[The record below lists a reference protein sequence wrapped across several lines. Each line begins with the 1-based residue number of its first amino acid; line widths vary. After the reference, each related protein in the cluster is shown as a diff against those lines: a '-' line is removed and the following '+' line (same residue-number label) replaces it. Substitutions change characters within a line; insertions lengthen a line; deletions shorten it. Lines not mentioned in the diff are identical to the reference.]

1 MPPWP
6 RLAGLTVPPM
16 ELLTLPTSIPGGR
29 RKAVCCCWY
38 GDEVHA
44 PSSNVSVSSSV
55 VAFIFGPSLKPGLV
69 AFRNLNFVF
78 SSAQS
83 LPQPL
88 RQCHSCFVFAFCPF
102 CRIYVQLNNQSAA
115 INGGRLRSAR
125 RKKFSIAGAFSAQAD
140 NGERL
145 RKSAAVFRVLF

>member
-1 MPPWP
+1 MPV
-6 RLAGLTVPPM
+6 LVVV
-16 ELLTLPTSIPGGR
+16 LLLSFL
-29 RKAVCCCWY
+29 VLV
-38 GDEVHA
+38 E
-44 PSSNVSVSSSV
+44 N
-55 VAFIFGPSLKPGLV
+55 GLV
-69 AFRNLNFVF
+69 AFRNQNFVF

-102 CRIYVQLNNQSAA
+102 GRMYVQLNNQSAA

-145 RKSAAVFRVLF
+145 RKSAVFRAMLSCGSA

>member
-1 MPPWP
+1 MVTKHTL
-6 RLAGLTVPPM
+6 RAVMSVLVVVV
-16 ELLTLPTSIPGGR
+16 LLFSFCSP
-29 RKAVCCCWY
+29 
-38 GDEVHA
+38 
-44 PSSNVSVSSSV
+44 
-55 VAFIFGPSLKPGLV
+55 LKTRLV

-115 INGGRLRSAR
+115 INSGRLRSAR

-145 RKSAAVFRVLF
+145 RKSAEEF